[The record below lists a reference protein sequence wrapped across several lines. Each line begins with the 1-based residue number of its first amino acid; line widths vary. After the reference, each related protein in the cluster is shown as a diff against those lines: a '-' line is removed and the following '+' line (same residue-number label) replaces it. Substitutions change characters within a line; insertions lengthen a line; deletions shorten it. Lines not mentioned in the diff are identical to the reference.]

1 MQRGIDVRKAVQF
14 LAVTKRVQPVSR
26 RAQDA
31 GRLAAGSRARNLA
44 AVVSRS
50 KASESRGNPTK
61 VHRSPAEPG
70 TYPEIEPRSVGEGS
84 RTPQVV

>member
-1 MQRGIDVRKAVQF
+1 MREAVQF
-14 LAVTKRVQPVSR
+14 LAVTKRIQPVSR

-31 GRLAAGSRARNLA
+31 RRLAAGSRARDLA
-44 AVVSRS
+44 AVVSW
-50 KASESRGNPTK
+50 SEAGESGGNPTK